1 MQSIYSQYEGIRVHA
16 VVQGEGKPVLLLHG
30 WGGRADSFLPVAKGL
45 EAERRVYRLDFPGFG
60 ESEVPHETWD
70 VTDYARFL
78 AQWIREQELAGVDI
92 VAHSFGGRV
101 SIILAAT
108 CPELV
113 GKLVLVDSA
122 GIIPKRSFK
131 YRVKV
136 GLAKIAKAI
145 LNLPVLGTF
154 FKKTGIEAALRR
166 RTGSA
171 DYRDLNENMDTYAGK
186 TVKFKGLV
194 AVEGKMPPD
203 SFVIGRHI
211 MTCCQDDIA
220 YGGLICDW
228 KGAKTLK
235 QRDWVVLT
243 ARLTVEFHKA
253 YRKKGPVLKAI
264 KVEASSAPEQQVA
277 TFF

>member
-171 DYRDLNENMDTYAGK
+171 DYRDLNENMRKIFVKVINQDLEPYLSDIKASTLLVWGEKDMDTPVSYGK
-186 TVKFKGLV
+186 IMEEKIPDAGLV
-194 AVEGKMPPD
+194 VLPGAGHFSYLDQLPWFMRILG
-203 SFVIGRHI
+203 SFLGV
-211 MTCCQDDIA
+211 
-220 YGGLICDW
+220 
-228 KGAKTLK
+228 K
-235 QRDWVVLT
+235 QGD
-243 ARLTVEFHKA
+243 
-253 YRKKGPVLKAI
+253 
-264 KVEASSAPEQQVA
+264 
-277 TFF
+277 